1 MATYKTDFS
10 EYTVGTQPSDW
21 TPIWVTTNSTWQIA
35 SDAGATDGQVLRH
48 TSTTDARRLMTW
60 DTVGSVN
67 GDFDILLKFKT
78 TDSLSGNIPTRIFA
92 YASGSSTQSTQQG
105 YQLDALF
112 PATLRIGRT
121 VNGSYSTLASN
132 TAMPIAFTAN
142 TWYWFRFRKVG
153 TSLMGRAWED
163 GTAEQ
168 STWDVSTSSTSLS
181 SGSIGIGSYDY
192 NGTRSYDYF
201 SVGTNGD
208 TAPSPVEAPPPDTTA
223 PAEITNLTETHTDIV
238 IEFNWTNPTDADFYS
253 VNAYKNG
260 TKIAGDLGSTFT
272 DTNVSPN
279 TTYLYRFTT
288 VDTVGNESNGTE
300 ISVTTD
306 PQKQYR
312 HLKPIEIVSINNFT
326 PNDVTYIQDD
336 PMNEDANVLT
346 TIDNLSNPSIRLKF
360 ETPDSPISGLQT
372 MRWVVDDPYYVGSRI
387 TIYDSGVQVYQSGM
401 KYPQGGTQPIVE
413 TFNADVLTD
422 TTMQNVEVELL
433 ATVYQGDTIANLG
446 AIEWTFPVDET
457 IVPIDGAITA
467 TSSGSASLTRAY
479 DVSGSLS
486 VTSTVE
492 GSLQTN
498 KGLQGN
504 SDSVSVVGGN
514 VTIDRGLSG
523 QSDSVSTVSADSIS
537 RAFEIMGEIDSTST
551 LEGTIG
557 KEIGLTGSVGAS
569 SSLVG
574 GLEETEGI
582 FGSITANVTIQS
594 TLSIDRGI
602 EGNVTSQS
610 SIDAIAGI
618 QREIAGS
625 IQAESFVSAVPLL
638 RIRSLQGD
646 VLTVT
651 SELSADMLEKI
662 VVVDGVIGAD
672 SSLSGIIEKGLT
684 LQGQI
689 SSDSSVTGEIDRSIL
704 MDGSIGAASSVEEA
718 ILPIYRG
725 LNGTI
730 SAQSTSTASFSIK
743 GEIQLRGD
751 IGVTSTTNAFMG
763 IGRPLEG
770 TIENQSALQA
780 DRLLSERAI
789 SGSVEANSDING
801 SLNRTFSLDGSVSA
815 NTDVYGN
822 VNRFI
827 SLDSLIEV
835 NSDMSGAFTLEGQV
849 TLRGRIDAQS
859 TLSTELA
866 IQFGISG
873 NILSNSDVESS
884 IWVEAQLIGEIEAL
898 SSVLG
903 DVTRGIPLDAQI
915 SSFSSVLG
923 ELILEGF
930 LPLNGQ
936 IESLSNVSSSMNV
949 LHSLIGWV
957 DSVSDLSNPVL
968 NRQRLIDGSIS
979 SLSSIQGRAGLTKL
993 VEGDISA
1000 NSNLYVQEPIDT
1012 LVEVD
1017 SVLYSGVATEDDQKV
1032 LSYTID
1038 SGVGRRIEFVFSFI
1052 VSPTNLRSLVF
1063 RIEGTLGQPFTLQA
1077 YNVVSKTWDST
1088 TTVTYDG
1095 KTAEQFVTLTL
1106 TDYTRYLSASNE
1118 LRIRMLSVN
1127 RFTSGTLTLSTDYAE
1142 LVKTYTHEAR

>member
-10 EYTVGTQPSDW
+10 EYSVGYEPSDW
-21 TPIWVTTNSTWQIA
+21 TPIWVTTNDTWSVTSVA
-35 SDAGATDGQVLRH
+35 DATGGKTLRH
-48 TSTTDARRLMTW
+48 TATADARRLATW
-60 DTVGSVN
+60 DAVGSVT
-67 GDFDILLKFKT
+67 GDFDVLLKWKT

-92 YASGSSTQSTQQG
+92 YASGSATQTTQQG
-105 YQLDALF
+105 FQLDALF

-121 VNGSYSTLASN
+121 INGSYSTLASN
-132 TAMPIAFTAN
+132 TAMPIAFQAN
-142 TWYWFRFRKVG
+142 TWYWFRFRRVG
-153 TSLMGRAWED
+153 SSLMGRAWKD
-163 GTAEQ
+163 GDAEQ
-168 STWDVSTSSTSLS
+168 ATWDVSTSSTSLT

-192 NGTRSYDYF
+192 EGTRDYDYF

-208 TAPSPVEAPPPDTTA
+208 SAPSPVAAPPPDTTA
-223 PAEITNLTETHTDIV
+223 PAEITNLTENHTDIV
-238 IEFNWTNPTDADFYS
+238 IEFNWTKPTDADFYG
-253 VNAYKNG
+253 VNVYRNG
-260 TKIAGDLGSTFT
+260 TKRAGDLGSTYT
-272 DTNVSPN
+272 DSGVQPN

-288 VDTVGNESNGTE
+288 VDTIGNESNGVE

-306 PQKQYR
+306 PQKQYK
-312 HLKPIEIVSINNFT
+312 HLKPTQIVSLNNFT

-346 TIDNLSNPSIRLKF
+346 TIDTLSSPSIRVKF
-360 ETPDSPISGLQT
+360 EQPDSPISGLQT

-387 TIYDSGVQVYQSGM
+387 TIFDSGVQVYQSGM
-401 KYPQGGTQPIVE
+401 KYPLGGTQPIVE

-422 TTMQNVEVELL
+422 KTMRNVEVVLES
-433 ATVYQGDTIANLG
+433 TVYQGDTIANLG

-457 IVPIDGAITA
+457 IVPINGSITGTSGA
-467 TSSGSASLTRAY
+467 SASLTRIHS
-479 DVSGSLS
+479 VSGSLS
-486 VTSTVE
+486 VTSTVN
-492 GSLQTN
+492 GSLLLG
-498 KGLQGN
+498 KGLEGN
-504 SDSVSVVGGN
+504 LASSSTLEADL
-514 VTIDRGLSG
+514 TIDRGLSG
-523 QSDSVSTVSADSIS
+523 NMNVVSTVQADYFGRAFGITGAISSIS
-537 RAFEIMGEIDSTST
+537 D
-551 LEGTIG
+551 LESMMTRG
-557 KEIGLTGSVGAS
+557 IGLVGSVGAS
-569 SSLVG
+569 STLVG

-582 FGSITANVTIQS
+582 FGSITATAQITS
-594 TLSIDRGI
+594 TLTIDRGF
-602 EGNVTSQS
+602 EGSITSQS
-610 SIDAIAGI
+610 LVEAMAGI
-618 QREIAGS
+618 QREISGS
-625 IQAESFVSAVPLL
+625 IQVESSVSDVLL
-638 RIRSLQGD
+638 LLIRSLQGRM
-646 VLTVT
+646 VTVT
-651 SELSADMLEKI
+651 SELSADMLERI
-662 VVVDGVIGAD
+662 MFIDGVIRAD

-684 LQGQI
+684 LQGLI

-704 MDGSIGAASSVEEA
+704 LDGSMGAASSVEEA
-718 ILPIYRG
+718 MLPIHRS

-730 SAQSTSTASFSIK
+730 NGQSTSTASFTVE
-743 GEIQLRGD
+743 GEIPLRG
-751 IGVTSTTNAFMG
+751 STGAISSLNASMNLAK
-763 IGRPLEG
+763 PLTG
-770 TIENQSALQA
+770 TIENDSSLEA
-780 DRLLSERAI
+780 DRLLVEKQM
-789 SGSVEANSDING
+789 SGSVEGRSDVTG
-801 SLNRTFSLDGSVSA
+801 FMERAFSLDGSVIA

-835 NSDMSGAFTLEGQV
+835 TSDVVGDFTLKGEI
-849 TLRGRIDAQS
+849 TLRGSIEAQS

-866 IQFGISG
+866 LQFGISG
-873 NILSNSDVESS
+873 NILSNSDIESS
-884 IWVEAQLIGEIEAL
+884 IWVEAQLIGDIEAI

-915 SSFSSVLG
+915 GSFSSILG
-923 ELILEGF
+923 ELIVEGF
-930 LPLNGQ
+930 LPLNGR

-979 SLSSIQGRAGLTKL
+979 SLSGIVGRAGLTKL

-1000 NSNLYVQEPIDT
+1000 HSNLYVQEPIDT

-1017 SVLYSGVATEDDQKV
+1017 SALYSGVAVEDDQKV

-1063 RIEGTLGQPFTLQA
+1063 RAEGTLGQPFTLQA

-1095 KTAEQFVTLTL
+1095 KTAEQFVSLTI

-1118 LRIRMLSVN
+1118 FRIRMLSVN

>member
-10 EYTVGTQPSDW
+10 EYTVGYEPSDW
-21 TPIWVTTNSTWQIA
+21 TPIWVTTNDTWTVTSVA
-35 SDAGATDGQVLRH
+35 DATDGKTLRH
-48 TSTTDARRLMTW
+48 TATADARRLATW
-60 DTVGSVN
+60 NAVGSVS
-67 GDFDILLKFKT
+67 GDFDVLLKWKT

-92 YASGSSTQSTQQG
+92 YASGSATQTTQQG
-105 YQLDALF
+105 FQLDALF

-132 TAMPIAFTAN
+132 TAMPIAFQAN
-142 TWYWFRFRKVG
+142 TWYWFRFRRVG
-153 TSLMGRAWED
+153 TSLMGRAWKD
-163 GTAEQ
+163 GDAEQ
-168 STWDVSTSSTSLS
+168 ATWDISTSSTALT

-192 NGTRSYDYF
+192 EGTRDYDYF

-208 TAPSPVEAPPPDTTA
+208 SAPSPVEAPPPDTTA
-223 PAEITNLTETHTDIV
+223 PAEITNLTENHTDIV
-238 IEFNWTNPTDADFYS
+238 IEFNWTKPTDADFYG
-253 VNAYKNG
+253 VNVYRNG
-260 TKIAGDLGSTFT
+260 TKRAGDLGSTYT
-272 DTNVSPN
+272 DSGVAPN

-288 VDTVGNESNGTE
+288 VDTLGNESNGTE

-346 TIDNLSNPSIRLKF
+346 TIDTLSSPSIRLKF

-372 MRWVVDDPYYVGSRI
+372 MRWVVDDPYYVGTRI
-387 TIYDSGVQVYQSGM
+387 TIYDGGVQVYQSGM

-422 TTMQNVEVELL
+422 TTMQNVEVVLES
-433 ATVYQGDTIANLG
+433 TVYAGDTIANLG

-457 IVPIDGAITA
+457 IVPIDGSITG
-467 TSSGSASLTRAY
+467 TSGASASLTRIH
-479 DVSGSLS
+479 DVEGSLS
-486 VTSTVE
+486 VSSTVN
-492 GSLQTN
+492 GSLFID
-498 KGLQGN
+498 KGLEGN
-504 SDSVSVVGGN
+504 LVSSSTLEAEL
-514 VTIDRGLSG
+514 TINRGLSG
-523 QSDSVSTVSADSIS
+523 NMDVVSTTNADFIGL
-537 RAFEIMGEIDSTST
+537 AFGIT
-551 LEGTIG
+551 GTISFISDL
-557 KEIGLTGSVGAS
+557 ESMITRRIGLSGSVGAS
-569 SSLVG
+569 STLVG

-582 FGSITANVTIQS
+582 FGSITATAQISS
-594 TLSIDRGI
+594 TLTIDRGF
-602 EGNVTSQS
+602 EGSITSQS
-610 SIDAIAGI
+610 SVEAMAGI
-618 QREIAGS
+618 QKEIAGS
-625 IQAESFVSAVPLL
+625 IQAESFVSDVPLL
-638 RIRSLQGD
+638 LIRSLQGD
-646 VLTVT
+646 ILTVT
-651 SELSADMLEKI
+651 SELSADMLEKTVGI
-662 VVVDGVIGAD
+662 DGVIEAD
-672 SSLSGIIEKGLT
+672 SSLSGIIEKGMT
-684 LQGQI
+684 LQGQV
-689 SSDSSVTGEIDRSIL
+689 SSNSSVTGEIDRSIL
-704 MDGSIGAASSVEEA
+704 IDGLIGAASSVEEA
-718 ILPIYRG
+718 MLPIHRP

-730 SAQSTSTASFSIK
+730 SGHSTSTASFTVE
-743 GEIQLRGD
+743 GEIQLRGN
-751 IGVTSTTNAFMG
+751 IGATSTTNAVMN

-780 DRLLSERAI
+780 DRLLSEKAI
-789 SGSVEANSDING
+789 SGSVEANSDVNG
-801 SLNRTFSLDGSVSA
+801 SLNRAFRLDGSVSA

-835 NSDMSGAFTLEGQV
+835 NSDMAGAFTLEGQV

-923 ELILEGF
+923 ELIVEGF

-936 IESLSNVSSSMNV
+936 IESVSNVSSSMNV

-993 VEGDISA
+993 LEGDITA
-1000 NSNLYVQEPIDT
+1000 NSNLYTQEPIDT
-1012 LVEVD
+1012 LIEVD
-1017 SVLYSGVATEDDQKV
+1017 TVSYSGVATEDDQKV

-1038 SGVGRRIEFVFSFI
+1038 SGVGRRVEFVFSFI

-1063 RIEGTLGQPFTLQA
+1063 RVEGTLGQPFTLQA

>member
-10 EYTVGTQPSDW
+10 EYAVGYEPSDW
-21 TPIWVTTNSTWQIA
+21 TPIWVTTNDTWA
-35 SDAGATDGQVLRH
+35 VTSVADATGGQTLRH
-48 TSTTDARRLMTW
+48 TATADARRLATW
-60 DTVGSVN
+60 DTVGSVT
-67 GDFDILLKFKT
+67 GDFDILLKWKT

-92 YASGSSTQSTQQG
+92 YASGSATQSTQQG
-105 YQLDALF
+105 FQLDALF

-132 TAMPIAFTAN
+132 TAMPIAFQPN
-142 TWYWFRFRKVG
+142 TWYWFRFQRVG
-153 TSLMGRAWED
+153 TNLMGRAWKD
-163 GTAEQ
+163 GDAEQ
-168 STWDVSTSSTSLS
+168 STWDVSTSSTALS

-192 NGTRSYDYF
+192 DGTRDYDYF

-208 TAPSPVEAPPPDTTA
+208 PAPSPVEAPPPDTTA
-223 PAEITNLTETHTDIV
+223 PAEITNLTENHTDIV
-238 IEFNWTNPTDADFYS
+238 IEFKWTKPTDADFYA

-260 TKIAGDLGSTFT
+260 TKVAGDLGSTFT
-272 DTNVSPN
+272 DATVSPN

-288 VDTVGNESNGTE
+288 VDTLGNESSGTE
-300 ISVTTD
+300 IAVTTD
-306 PQKQYR
+306 PQKQYK
-312 HLKPIEIVSINNFT
+312 HLKPVQILSLNNFT

-346 TIDNLSNPSIRLKF
+346 TIDTLSNPTIRVKF
-360 ETPDSPISGLQT
+360 EPPDSPISGLQT

-387 TIYDSGVQVYQSGM
+387 TIFENGVQVYQSGM
-401 KYPQGGTQPIVE
+401 KYPLGGTQPIVE
-413 TFNADVLTD
+413 TFNADILTD
-422 TTMQNVEVELL
+422 KTMQNVEVELL

-467 TSSGSASLTRAY
+467 TSSGSASLTRAH
-479 DVSGSLS
+479 DVSGTIS
-486 VTSTVE
+486 VSSTVS

-504 SDSVSVVGGN
+504 SDSVSSVSGN
-514 VTIDRGLSG
+514 ATIDRGLRG

-537 RAFEIMGEIDSTST
+537 RAYGITGAIDSAST

-582 FGSITANVTIQS
+582 FGSITSSVAIQS
-594 TLSIDRGI
+594 TLTIDRGF
-602 EGNVTSQS
+602 EGSITSQS
-610 SIDAIAGI
+610 SVEAMAGI

-625 IQAESFVSAVPLL
+625 IQAESFVSDVLLL
-638 RIRSLQGD
+638 RIRSLQGRMI
-646 VLTVT
+646 TVT
-651 SELSADMLEKI
+651 SELSADMLEK
-662 VVVDGVIGAD
+662 VVDMVGVTGAD

-684 LQGQI
+684 LQGSI
-689 SSDSSVTGEIDRSIL
+689 STDSSVTGKIDRSIL
-704 MDGSIGAASSVEEA
+704 LDGQVGAVSSVEEA
-718 ILPIYRG
+718 VLPIYRG

-730 SAQSTSTASFSIK
+730 NGQSAFTVSFTVEGEIPLRGNIEANSSLTSTMNLAK
-743 GEIQLRGD
+743 
-751 IGVTSTTNAFMG
+751 
-763 IGRPLEG
+763 PLTG
-770 TIENQSALQA
+770 TIENDSLLEV
-780 DRLLSERAI
+780 DRLLSEKEI
-789 SGSVEANSDING
+789 SGSVESRSDVTG
-801 SLNRTFSLDGSVSA
+801 FMERAFSLDGSIDG
-815 NTDVYGN
+815 NTNVYGN

-827 SLDSLIEV
+827 SLDSLVEV
-835 NSDMSGAFTLEGQV
+835 TSDVAGAFTLEGQV
-849 TLRGRIDAQS
+849 TLRGSIEAQS

-866 IQFGISG
+866 LQFGISG

-884 IWVEAQLIGEIEAL
+884 IWVEAQLIGDIEAL

-915 SSFSSVLG
+915 GSFSSVLG
-923 ELILEGF
+923 ELIVEGF
-930 LPLNGQ
+930 LPLSGR
-936 IESLSNVSSSMNV
+936 IESLSDVSSSMNV

-957 DSVSDLSNPVL
+957 HSVSDLSNPVL

-979 SLSSIQGRAGLTKL
+979 SLSSILGRAGLTKL
-993 VEGDISA
+993 IEGDISA
-1000 NSNLYVQEPIDT
+1000 HSNLYVQEPIDT

-1017 SVLYSGVATEDDQKV
+1017 SALYGGVAVEDDQKV

-1052 VSPTNLRSLVF
+1052 VSPTNLRSMAF
-1063 RIEGTLGQPFTLQA
+1063 RAEGTLGQPFTLQA

-1106 TDYTRYLSASNE
+1106 TDYTKYLSASNE